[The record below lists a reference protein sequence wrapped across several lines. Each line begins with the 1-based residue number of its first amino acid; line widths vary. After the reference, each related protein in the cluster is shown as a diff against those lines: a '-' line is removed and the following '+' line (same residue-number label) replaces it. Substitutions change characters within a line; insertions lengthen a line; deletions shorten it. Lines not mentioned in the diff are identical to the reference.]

1 VPKDTSNVVSTQLP
15 GRGSLTATYR
25 KEEQVRLLVLLAGG
39 LVALIGAALSFGAS
53 AGPPWGPE
61 TPPFNLQAIL
71 RDVTGGDGFGHVK
84 FRQPNDD
91 TRIIYLDTWVRDLRP
106 NHAYLLQRQVDLEAD
121 GDCADPPLS
130 SWLTLG
136 EGFALPP
143 TPITTDDRGTGKV
156 GLFRD
161 LDPPGPMTGPPPGT
175 RFDIHFRVV
184 DAANPLEPLLQSE
197 CYVFTVSL

>member
-1 VPKDTSNVVSTQLP
+1 M
-15 GRGSLTATYR
+15 RSLI
-25 KEEQVRLLVLLAGG
+25 LLACG
-39 LVALIGAALSFGAS
+39 VAALAAGAVASGAS

-61 TPPFNLQAIL
+61 TPPFNLEVIL
-71 RDVTGGDGFGHVK
+71 HDVTGGNGFGHVK

-91 TRIIYLDTWVRDLRP
+91 ARVIYLDTWVRDLQP

-121 GDCADPPLS
+121 ADCADPSLS

-143 TPITTDDRGTGKV
+143 TPITTDDRGTGTV
-156 GLFRD
+156 ALFRD
-161 LDPPGPMTGPPPGT
+161 LDPPGPTSGPPPGVP
-175 RFDIHFRVV
+175 FDIHFRVV
-184 DAANPLEPLLQSE
+184 DAVNPLEPLLQSE

>member
-1 VPKDTSNVVSTQLP
+1 M
-15 GRGSLTATYR
+15 RSLA
-25 KEEQVRLLVLLAGG
+25 LLAVG
-39 LVALIGAALSFGAS
+39 VTALAAATASLGESVGA
-53 AGPPWGPE
+53 PWGPE
-61 TPPFNLQAIL
+61 TPPFNLQVIL
-71 RDVTGGDGFGHVK
+71 RDVTGGSGFGHVK

-91 TRIIYLDTWVRDLRP
+91 ARIVYLDTWMRDLQP

-121 GDCADPPLS
+121 GDCADASLS

-143 TPITTDDRGTGKV
+143 TSIVTDDRGIGTAA
-156 GLFRD
+156 LFRN

-184 DAANPLEPLLQSE
+184 DAASPLTAVLQSA
-197 CYVFTVSL
+197 CSVFTVSM

>member
-1 VPKDTSNVVSTQLP
+1 M
-15 GRGSLTATYR
+15 RSLI
-25 KEEQVRLLVLLAGG
+25 LAASAAAS
-39 LVALIGAALSFGAS
+39 LAAAAIALGASAGPAS

-61 TPPFNLQAIL
+61 TPPFNLEVIL
-71 RDVTGGDGFGHVK
+71 HDVSGGDGFGHVK

-91 TRIIYLDTWVRDLRP
+91 LRVITLDTWVRDLQP

-121 GDCADPPLS
+121 GDCADSSLS
-130 SWLTLG
+130 PWLTLG

-143 TPITTDDRGTGKV
+143 TPITTDDGGTGEAA
-156 GLFRD
+156 LFRD
-161 LDPPGPMTGPPPGT
+161 LDPAGPATGPPPGM

-184 DAANPLEPLLQSE
+184 DAVTLVPVLQSE